1 MSRFGAGLSRRS
13 FTAGLAAA
21 GVFMPAIGARAAA
34 TVIRW
39 GDSLATTH
47 PQVMMMDRVAAAVK
61 EKTSGRIE
69 IQPFPNGQLGS
80 GKEMME
86 NVSAGVIQM
95 TTDGAGAL
103 SVFLPPLS
111 VLEAPYLWRDAA
123 HLAKLSAAPVFSKLN
138 DELAAKRKIRL
149 LGVTYY
155 GKRHLTTGKKAVQTP
170 ADVAGLKLRVPPVD
184 VFRSMVEAW
193 GAQATPIAFAELY
206 LALSQGAVDGQENPL
221 PTIQSGKFYEVQKFL
236 VLTEHV
242 ITPRLVMINE
252 DFWKGLPA
260 ADREIIAAAIAD
272 AAKWQDAEL
281 LKQEAGLVD
290 TLKGQGMTVVTPD
303 LKLWR
308 DPVLA
313 SVPKKYEERWGKG
326 TFDGLAA
333 L

>member
-1 MSRFGAGLSRRS
+1 MSRIGAGLSRRS
-13 FTAGLAAA
+13 FTAGLTAA
-21 GVFMPAIGARAAA
+21 GIFMPAIGARAAS

-47 PQVMMMDRVAAAVK
+47 PQVMMMDRVSAAVK
-61 EKTSGRIE
+61 EKTGGRIE
-69 IQPFPNGQLGS
+69 IQAFPNGQLGS

-123 HLAKLSAAPVFSKLN
+123 HLAKLSAAPVFGKLN

-242 ITPRLVMINE
+242 ITPRLVMIN
-252 DFWKGLPA
+252 DTFWMGLPA
-260 ADREIIAAAIAD
+260 ADRDIISAAIAD

-290 TLKGQGMTVVTPD
+290 TMKSQGMTVVTPD